1 MKININ
7 EIVVK
12 MKILDEKK
20 TKAIITLDF
29 GVLVTKS
36 FRILESPYENMNNEK
51 LWLIPPP
58 LSYPGCGRYHSI
70 FFVPDKNLW
79 LELEKKVWEEYR
91 TKRDKHCKKKY

>member
-1 MKININ
+1 
-7 EIVVK
+7 

-51 LWLIPPP
+51 LWLIPP
-58 LSYPGCGRYHSI
+58 LLTQAVDDIIQSFSCQTKI
-70 FFVPDKNLW
+70 FGWN
-79 LELEKKVWEEYR
+79 
-91 TKRDKHCKKKY
+91 

>member
-1 MKININ
+1 MKKLKAKKMKININ

-51 LWLIPPP
+51 LWLIPPFLP
-58 LSYPGCGRYHSI
+58 RLWTIS
-70 FFVPDKNLW
+70 FNLFRARQKS
-79 LELEKKVWEEYR
+79 LAGTRKKGLGGI
-91 TKRDKHCKKKY
+91 

>member
-1 MKININ
+1 
-7 EIVVK
+7 

-58 LSYPGCGRYHSI
+58 FLTQAVDDIIQSFSCQTKI
-70 FFVPDKNLW
+70 FGWN
-79 LELEKKVWEEYR
+79 
-91 TKRDKHCKKKY
+91 